1 MASLEQQLSR
11 HTIVGIDTSIFIY
24 HLEAHPKYLPLS
36 TLVLNGVQSSQWQ
49 GVTSTVTLMEV
60 TVKPRELERGDV
72 ARQYEVLLTNF
83 PNLSINDVNRD
94 VARTAA
100 QLRAKYKV
108 RPADA
113 LQVATAIVHQCTV
126 WVSNDKRLRKLSPMI
141 EVLVLDDFVESEE
154 EGVENG
160 E

>member
-1 MASLEQQLSR
+1 MASLEQELSR
-11 HTIVGIDTSIFIY
+11 HTIVGLDTSLFIY

-36 TLVLNGVQSSQWQ
+36 TLVLNGVQAGQWQ

-60 TVKPRELERGDV
+60 TVKPWELERADV

-83 PNLSINDVNRD
+83 PHLSIKAVDRG

-100 QLRAKYKV
+100 QLRAKYKI

-113 LQVATAIVHQCTV
+113 LQMATAIVHHSTV
-126 WVSNDKRLRKLSPMI
+126 WVSNDKRLRSVSPMI
-141 EVLVLDDFVESEE
+141 DVLVLEDFVESEAE
-154 EGVENG
+154 DVENG